1 MHLIVK
7 EAISDEISLEAFL
20 QFNAYDK
27 EIEFYDEIVPKI
39 NEKLQFLGE
48 PKLFPESFGSCKSK
62 NVLILEDLSVKGYE
76 VQPSTQGFDI
86 FQTKFILKKIALFHA
101 ACAVLKEERPDI
113 FANFKY
119 GLLNILK
126 FLRSRKP

>member
-27 EIEFYDEIVPKI
+27 EIEFYEEIVPQI
-39 NEKLQFLGE
+39 NEKLQYLGE
-48 PKLFPESFGSCKSK
+48 PKLFPEPFGSCRSK
-62 NVLILEDLSVKGYE
+62 NVLILEDLSVRGYG
-76 VQPSTQGFDI
+76 VQPTTQGFNI

-101 ACAVLKEERPDI
+101 VCAVLQEERPNI

-119 GLLNILK
+119 GLLNNLLITLK
-126 FLRSRKP
+126 IR